1 MVTAAE
7 TRVNLL
13 EDLVLAAV
21 AAVAAVAALE
31 DFLRSGSSGE
41 GRRVEGSC

>member
-7 TRVNLL
+7 MWESLL
-13 EDLVLAAV
+13 EVGLILV
-21 AAVAAVAALE
+21 AAAL
-31 DFLRSGSSGE
+31 DVFLRSGSSGE

>member
-1 MVTAAE
+1 MTAAE

-13 EDLVLAAV
+13 EDLVL
-21 AAVAAVAALE
+21 AAVAALE